1 MPTQTI
7 KAIQTRYK
15 GYRFRSRL
23 EARWAVVLD
32 NLEIKWQYE
41 AEGYN
46 LGEIGCYLPDFWLPD
61 LNTFLEI
68 KPNLPPSPEEMAKL
82 QVLLNH
88 KQAFGAWGF
97 DLNSYEN
104 IMWHWRPER
113 LYDPDGTFFRNDNL
127 YPWPDTFKRSNEK
140 HTFHRVYQ
148 DSDEY
153 MVCPICGSDYVH
165 VSDPVTLNEDY
176 PHDVIGLRGP
186 IHVFQAISENC
197 SHRWELAFA
206 FHKGN
211 TAVVTAV
218 KADGQV
224 TPLESIVSHFYPGT
238 PTLLFIRAVEAG
250 KSARFEHGES
260 P

>member
-1 MPTQTI
+1 MPTPTI
-7 KAIQTRYK
+7 SPIETRYK

-32 NLEIKWQYE
+32 FMKIKWQYE

-46 LGEIGCYLPDFWLPD
+46 LGEHGCYLPDFWLPE
-61 LNTFLEI
+61 LNTFLEV
-68 KPNLPPSPEEMAKL
+68 KPGQPSDEERIKL

-97 DLNSYEN
+97 DLNSERPIWHEHPREPRNPDSTWFEN
-104 IMWHWRPER
+104 GNP
-113 LYDPDGTFFRNDNL
+113 
-127 YPWPDTFKRSNEK
+127 YPWPETFKRSNEK
-140 HTFHRVYQ
+140 HALYRVFQ
-148 DSDEY
+148 DSAYD
-153 MVCPICGSDYVH
+153 MVCPICGGDYVH
-165 VSDPVTLNEDY
+165 VSEPVTLDEDY
-176 PHDVIGLRGP
+176 PHDVVGLRGP
-186 IHVFQAISENC
+186 IHVFQAMSENC
-197 SHRWELAFA
+197 SHLWELAVA

-211 TAVVTAV
+211 TSVVTAI

-224 TPLESIVSHFYPGT
+224 TPLESIVSNFYPQA
-238 PTLLFIRAVEAG
+238 PKLLFLKAVDTG